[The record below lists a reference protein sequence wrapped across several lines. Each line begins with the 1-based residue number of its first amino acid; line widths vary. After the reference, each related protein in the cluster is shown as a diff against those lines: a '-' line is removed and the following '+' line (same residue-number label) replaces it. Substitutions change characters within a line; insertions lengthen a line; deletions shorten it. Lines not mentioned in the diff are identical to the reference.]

1 MKNFMRIDTKKRQI
15 IMDKTFYNKSLYFG
29 TEEYDKLQTARKDYP
44 GFTPVRREI
53 LKPDHPI
60 DRHKGLTY
68 VYMENYMYRFFRDQ
82 ESFSPLP
89 LHRHQIESPS
99 DKGIVFRNQ
108 SHRHKGS
115 GSSLA
120 QE

>member
-53 LKPDHPI
+53 RKPDHRRLLFACANNT
-60 DRHKGLTY
+60 RHHI
-68 VYMENYMYRFFRDQ
+68 F
-82 ESFSPLP
+82 
-89 LHRHQIESPS
+89 
-99 DKGIVFRNQ
+99 DKGVILMR
-108 SHRHKGS
+108 KKT
-115 GSSLA
+115 LA
-120 QE
+120 ENIYNKWVKQEWA